1 MTNDFPMHLRRVREI
16 FDMEAQ
22 TVVFA
27 TCPNCFATYPPEKQ
41 GNILA
46 YPPRCSY
53 QIPFQEKPCHNRLT
67 TQQVRDGE
75 SVRVPIQPF
84 VMQDFDAFVAGLL
97 SRRGMEEILE
107 KGSVCEP
114 DELLSD
120 VKDGNLLRDIPGA
133 DGQPFMGST
142 SNGELRLAWSLCVD
156 WFNPYQNKAVG
167 KSASTGSI
175 VMACLN
181 LPPHLRYKPE
191 NLYLVGILPKREP
204 TSKSIIFCPRLS
216 PSSYTRGNTALG
228 SPGHLLM
235 PRGDYHDPLSQFPST
250 TFSPLRKSME
260 MRVIPR
266 NCSARIAL
274 PHKRISTT

>member
-204 TSKSIIFCPRLS
+204 SREQINHILSPIVTKLLHSWEYGTWFTRTPAYATGRLS
-216 PSSYTRGNTALG
+216 RSVIAVSINDLLASKKVNGNASHSAELFC
-228 SPGHLLM
+228 SHCL
-235 PRGDYHDPLSQFPST
+235 T
-250 TFSPLRKSME
+250 T
-260 MRVIPR
+260 
-266 NCSARIAL
+266 
-274 PHKRISTT
+274 